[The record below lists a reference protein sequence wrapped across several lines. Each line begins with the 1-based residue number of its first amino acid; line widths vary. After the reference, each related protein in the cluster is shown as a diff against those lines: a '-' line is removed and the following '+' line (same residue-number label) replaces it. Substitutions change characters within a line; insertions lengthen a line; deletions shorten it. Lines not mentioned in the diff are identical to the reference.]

1 MRLPRGFLMRSQSV
15 TEQNTIQRLW
25 KRRKETHMALPN
37 ITITNG
43 TLVADPETRD
53 ANGKAVVSFR
63 VATNSRRK
71 NQQGEWE
78 NADSTFL
85 NVTAWEGLGEN
96 VAAQFS
102 KGDKVNVT
110 GRLKQRDVEK
120 DGQKRTFYDVTA
132 DEVAAPVSRFN
143 DGGQKSGGFGSA
155 PAADPFSGGSDE
167 PPF

>member
-1 MRLPRGFLMRSQSV
+1 MTATRFYCASNRR
-15 TEQNTIQRLW
+15 TEQSIIPRLW

-37 ITITNG
+37 ITISNG
-43 TLVADPETRD
+43 TLVADPEIRD
-53 ANGKAVVSFR
+53 ANGKTVVSFR

-85 NVTAWEGLGEN
+85 NVTAWEGLGKN

-155 PAADPFSGGSDE
+155 PANDAFSGGSDE

>member
-1 MRLPRGFLMRSQSV
+1 
-15 TEQNTIQRLW
+15 
-25 KRRKETHMALPN
+25 MALPN

-53 ANGKAVVSFR
+53 ANGKTVVSFR

-120 DGQKRTFYDVTA
+120 DGQKRTFYDVKA
-132 DEVAAPVSRFN
+132 DEVAVPVSRFN
-143 DGGQKSGGFGSA
+143 DGGQKSGGFGGQSQGGG
-155 PAADPFSGGSDE
+155 FGGSEDA
-167 PPF
+167 PF